1 MDYCVPFSVTAY
13 VHVSIQITQPQQLSQ
28 VLVKMNHSCSLNP
41 GQLEALVLTTGCVG
55 LLSYVA
61 TAFAIVAAIGF
72 YKAHQVFSQRLVIY
86 LQISTLVCAG
96 VRTVQA
102 AVVYQN
108 IVGLCKTL
116 AFLMQYAMW
125 LKISLT
131 SWITLYLYVLAE
143 FNCNLNG
150 KKHGAFY
157 VISSV
162 LVPLPFSC
170 PPLFTNTYGPA
181 GAWCSIKGTDR
192 NCEPLRTGMIEQ
204 FALWDGPLALLTEV

>member
-1 MDYCVPFSVTAY
+1 
-13 VHVSIQITQPQQLSQ
+13 
-28 VLVKMNHSCSLNP
+28 VKMNDSCPLNP

-55 LLSYVA
+55 LLSYVV

-86 LQISTLVCAG
+86 LLISTLVCVG

-143 FNCNLNG
+143 FNRNLNG
-150 KKHGAFY
+150 KK
-157 VISSV
+157 
-162 LVPLPFSC
+162 
-170 PPLFTNTYGPA
+170 T
-181 GAWCSIKGTDR
+181 
-192 NCEPLRTGMIEQ
+192 
-204 FALWDGPLALLTEV
+204 